1 MEKKA
6 ARNTGLDLLRMVSML
21 MVAVLHIL
29 GQGGVMVRT
38 GGNDP
43 TYFTCYF
50 LEAACLCAANGYALL
65 SGYVGVKSHFSA
77 RKLLG
82 MILTV
87 EFYSLVI
94 GLILGLSH
102 RDWMTGETWLQ
113 IILPIQWKTWW
124 YYSAYVGLYFLMP
137 FLNRGVKAL
146 EPRDRRNLLSVTFM
160 LFSVCT
166 MIAKV
171 FFADPFSLV
180 GGYSLIWLVILYVFG
195 ACLRELEE
203 ERGASSGSEAPSPDA
218 NKASA
223 LQEKTKGFWE
233 RILDLRPGALLLIF
247 AGSTVLSWLW
257 KVLVD
262 TGVITAPA
270 DTQLQRML
278 LIYHSPT
285 IVINA
290 IALLLLFRQLRI
302 RSTAVSRIITLLAP
316 SAFYVYIMHTH
327 PLIWEHILK
336 GAFSAWRTLPPAVV
350 IFPVLGAALGIYLVC
365 SAIDLVR
372 RMICRLFI
380 GKTGT
385 GRKA

>member
-38 GGNDP
+38 GVNDP

-50 LEAACLCAANGYALL
+50 LEAACLCAANCYALL

-102 RDWMTGETWLQ
+102 RDWMTRETWLQ

-146 EPRDRRNLLSVTFM
+146 EPRDRRNLLSVTFI

-171 FFADPFSLV
+171 FFVDPFSLV

-195 ACLRELEE
+195 ACLRELEQ
-203 ERGASSGSEAPSPDA
+203 ERGTSSGSGVSSPDA
-218 NKASA
+218 NEASA
-223 LQEKTKGFWE
+223 LQEKAKGLWE

-316 SAFYVYIMHTH
+316 SAFYVYIIHTH

-336 GAFSAWRTLPPAVV
+336 GAFSAWSSLSPAVV

-372 RMICRLFI
+372 RMICRLFT